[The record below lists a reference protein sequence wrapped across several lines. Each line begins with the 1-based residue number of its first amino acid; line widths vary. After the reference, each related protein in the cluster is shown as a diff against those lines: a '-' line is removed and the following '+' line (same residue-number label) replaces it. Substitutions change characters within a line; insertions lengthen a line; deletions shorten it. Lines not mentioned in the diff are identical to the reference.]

1 MLNTEE
7 HYEVWEE
14 NWESLMMFLRIQ
26 TQWNVAM
33 TGFIGLRYEVLFGAN
48 GLMRLYDIENPRDLL
63 EDIQVMEAEALKELN
78 KREK

>member
-14 NWESLMMFLRIQ
+14 NWESLMMFLRMQ

-33 TGFIGLRYEVLFGAN
+33 TSFIGLKYEVLFGAN